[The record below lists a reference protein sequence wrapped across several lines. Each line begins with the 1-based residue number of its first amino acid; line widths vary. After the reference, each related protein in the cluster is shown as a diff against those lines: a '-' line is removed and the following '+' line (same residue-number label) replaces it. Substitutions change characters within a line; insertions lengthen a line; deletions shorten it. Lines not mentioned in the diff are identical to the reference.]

1 MSDVA
6 TPDKAPTGRSF
17 EVAEDIINKL
27 LAEQEAEDAVDSS
40 APAEPE
46 QPPATEAETPQPGEQ
61 SQEPEPEPQEE
72 EPPRY
77 RVKVRGQEIEVP
89 LPELLNGYSRTEDYK
104 AKTAEL
110 AEQRRAAEATQAEFT
125 ARAQKLDQLMQQA
138 PFDPVLVEGQK
149 TDWQKLAQ
157 EDPATYVQKKA
168 AFEAR
173 ISTWQQLHAEQ
184 QAAALQ
190 AHEQR
195 RQQSEALLAA
205 ELPEWRD
212 PAKRGAFAKQ
222 LADTLGSYGF
232 SQEEIGGL
240 TDHRVVKVMADLLKA
255 KAQQNAR
262 ASAEAKRTTAPPARV
277 LQPGAARD
285 SKAPNSSAQ
294 ALANRAKQTG
304 RTSDQVAAAMALLES

>member
-6 TPDKAPTGRSF
+6 TPDRAPTETVDDVVNRL
-17 EVAEDIINKL
+17 I
-27 LAEQEAEDAVDSS
+27 AEQDAADAVDNG
-40 APAEPE
+40 APAD
-46 QPPATEAETPQPGEQ
+46 PAQSAAPVAESPQPGEQ
-61 SQEPEPEPQEE
+61 SQDQEPEPQPE

-89 LPELLNGYSRTEDYK
+89 LPELLNGYSRNEDYK
-104 AKTAEL
+104 AKTAEV
-110 AEQRRAAEATQAEFT
+110 AEQRRALEARQAEFT

-138 PFDPVLVEGQK
+138 PYDPVLVEGQK

-173 ISTWQQLHAEQ
+173 VSTWQQLHAEQ
-184 QAAALQ
+184 QAAAMQ

-195 RQQSEALLAA
+195 RQQSDALLAA

-212 PAKRGAFAKQ
+212 TAKRGAFAKQ
-222 LADTLGSYGF
+222 LAETLGSYGF

-255 KAQQNAR
+255 KAAQSAR
-262 ASAEAKRTTAPPARV
+262 ASAETKRTTSPPARV

-285 SKAPNSSAQ
+285 SRAPNASAQ
-294 ALANRAKQTG
+294 ALANRARQTA
-304 RTSDQVAAAMALLES
+304 RTSDQVAAALAILES